1 MDTTESLG
9 YLKGLLD
16 GMDLDESKKET
27 KIYRAMIGVL
37 ENLAEDVNDLTDG
50 VEMMA
55 DQLDAVDED
64 LGDVEEY
71 LYGDEDDDDC
81 DCDCC
86 DDDEDECQEFEI
98 ECPACHET
106 FVVDEDTVLDGSMEC
121 PACGETVYVSEDDLD
136 AGEANCAHCGVTF
149 EVALEGDGEEDA
161 EDGPVQYEVTCPDC
175 GTTAVFEEDELL
187 DGAPKCPN
195 CGKPLDF
202 EVTEE

>member
-27 KIYRAMIGVL
+27 KIYRAMIDVL

-81 DCDCC
+81 DCGCC

-121 PACGETVYVSEDDLD
+121 PACGETLEFEISCEDDED
-136 AGEANCAHCGVTF
+136 
-149 EVALEGDGEEDA
+149 EDA
-161 EDGPVQYEVTCPDC
+161 DQE
-175 GTTAVFEEDELL
+175 
-187 DGAPKCPN
+187 
-195 CGKPLDF
+195 
-202 EVTEE
+202 

>member
-81 DCDCC
+81 DCGCC

-106 FVVDEDTVLDGSMEC
+106 FVVDEATQGAQGPQPGAAPGADAAQG
-121 PACGETVYVSEDDLD
+121 GND
-136 AGEANCAHCGVTF
+136 AGYTDADYT
-149 EVALEGDGEEDA
+149 EVDD
-161 EDGPVQYEVTCPDC
+161 
-175 GTTAVFEEDELL
+175 
-187 DGAPKCPN
+187 N
-195 CGKPLDF
+195 
-202 EVTEE
+202 

>member
-86 DDDEDECQEFEI
+86 DDDDCD
-98 ECPACHET
+98 CCC
-106 FVVDEDTVLDGSMEC
+106 DDDDD
-121 PACGETVYVSEDDLD
+121 DDLY
-136 AGEANCAHCGVTF
+136 E
-149 EVALEGDGEEDA
+149 LE
-161 EDGPVQYEVTCPDC
+161 
-175 GTTAVFEEDELL
+175 
-187 DGAPKCPN
+187 CPN
-195 CGKPLDF
+195 CGDKIYITEDMLNGSIECPNCNTKIDDI
-202 EVTEE
+202 EVEDEDESDED

>member
-64 LGDVEEY
+64 LG
-71 LYGDEDDDDC
+71 
-81 DCDCC
+81 
-86 DDDEDECQEFEI
+86 EDECQEFEI

-121 PACGETVYVSEDDLD
+121 PACGETLEFEVSCEDDED
-136 AGEANCAHCGVTF
+136 
-149 EVALEGDGEEDA
+149 EDA
-161 EDGPVQYEVTCPDC
+161 DQD
-175 GTTAVFEEDELL
+175 
-187 DGAPKCPN
+187 
-195 CGKPLDF
+195 
-202 EVTEE
+202 

>member
-121 PACGETVYVSEDDLD
+121 PACGETLEFEVSCEDDED
-136 AGEANCAHCGVTF
+136 E
-149 EVALEGDGEEDA
+149 DEDA
-161 EDGPVQYEVTCPDC
+161 NQD
-175 GTTAVFEEDELL
+175 
-187 DGAPKCPN
+187 
-195 CGKPLDF
+195 
-202 EVTEE
+202 

>member
-121 PACGETVYVSEDDLD
+121 PACGETLEFEVSCEDD
-136 AGEANCAHCGVTF
+136 
-149 EVALEGDGEEDA
+149 
-161 EDGPVQYEVTCPDC
+161 
-175 GTTAVFEEDELL
+175 EDE
-187 DGAPKCPN
+187 DEGFCFIRAHAR
-195 CGKPLDF
+195 
-202 EVTEE
+202 

>member
-71 LYGDEDDDDC
+71 LYGDEDDDVC
-81 DCDCC
+81 
-86 DDDEDECQEFEI
+86 
-98 ECPACHET
+98 
-106 FVVDEDTVLDGSMEC
+106 
-121 PACGETVYVSEDDLD
+121 
-136 AGEANCAHCGVTF
+136 
-149 EVALEGDGEEDA
+149 
-161 EDGPVQYEVTCPDC
+161 
-175 GTTAVFEEDELL
+175 TAVAAMTTRTSARSLRSS
-187 DGAPKCPN
+187 APLATR
-195 CGKPLDF
+195 PLW
-202 EVTEE
+202 